1 MSTSPRIDALLGHLA
16 EQGRELSERSCPQ
29 ALVDEARRIEVELG
43 QANARIQRLEEA
55 FSYAVNGASAAFD
68 AAGIPPGEFVDRAN
82 AVTTRIKRLEQA
94 GDKLSW
100 YSTSKAREEWVKAK
114 EAKP

>member
-16 EQGRELSERSCPQ
+16 EQGRELCESSCPQ

-43 QANARIQRLEEA
+43 DANA
-55 FSYAVNGASAAFD
+55 
-68 AAGIPPGEFVDRAN
+68 
-82 AVTTRIKRLEQA
+82 RIKRLEEA
-94 GDKLSW
+94 GDTLSW

-114 EAKP
+114 ESKP